1 MSKRTSFAIKWALV
15 MGFIWLVLHVVSGVR
30 NLVGLMFEAYD
41 DRTLGYAAAYL
52 VCLLHWG
59 YCRLALYR
67 AGNSSAT
74 AF

>member
-15 MGFIWLVLHVVSGVR
+15 TGFIWLVFHVVSGVR

-52 VCLLHWG
+52 VCLL
-59 YCRLALYR
+59 L
-67 AGNSSAT
+67 
-74 AF
+74 F